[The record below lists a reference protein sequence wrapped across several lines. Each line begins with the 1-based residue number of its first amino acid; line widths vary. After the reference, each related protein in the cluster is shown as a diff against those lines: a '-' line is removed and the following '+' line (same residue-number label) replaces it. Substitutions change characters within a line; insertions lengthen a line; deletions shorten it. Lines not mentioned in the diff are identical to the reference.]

1 MDYELRLKTG
11 ELFTLIGSN
20 IDANALTDT
29 LNNHQIL
36 FVNFGGIVLQ
46 KHVVDGLIPLISEE
60 QTEDVKE
67 EQLEQTQA

>member
-11 ELFTLIGSN
+11 ESFTLTGSN

-46 KHVVDGLIPLISEE
+46 KHVVDGLIPLISKE